1 MRRRAFAKR
10 RESEKTMSSGS
21 RRGAWGWPSGAV
33 QNAVAYV
40 HAPELTDAARAEFE
54 SQVALRLPLAVVT
67 VPRLTSNRI
76 WDWLTSRR
84 IAFDLARDDGRL
96 RAALVAYGGVAVAF
110 IDGTDEAIER
120 RFSLAHEVGHFVAEY
135 LAERSGIDRIGGTH
149 MLEVHDGI
157 RRATSGERLR
167 FAVAGRPLPLRIWR
181 CTGQV
186 GRSEQLADRV
196 AVELLAPA
204 EALFAA
210 AGEPPASD
218 YWISLRSR
226 SQEAAGEFGVPDRYL
241 EQQIDAL
248 WRAAG
253 GGPGF
258 GDMRPD
264 EHILVAF
271 QPSSRNRP
279 T

>member
-1 MRRRAFAKR
+1 MN
-10 RESEKTMSSGS
+10 SGS
-21 RRGAWGWPSGAV
+21 GRGAWGWPTGAV
-33 QNAVAYV
+33 QEAVAYL
-40 HAPELTDAARAEFE
+40 HQQELTSAAHAEFE
-54 SQVALRLPLAVVT
+54 SRVALCLPLAVVT
-67 VPRLTSNRI
+67 VPLLTSGRI
-76 WDWLTSRR
+76 EDWLTSRR
-84 IAFDLARDDGRL
+84 LAVDIVRDDGRL

-135 LAERSGIDRIGGTH
+135 LAERSRIDRIGGTH
-149 MLEVHDGI
+149 MLQVHDGV

-167 FAVAGRPLPLRIWR
+167 FAVAGRPLPVRFWR

-186 GRSEQLADRV
+186 GHSEQLADRV

-204 EALFAA
+204 EALFAS
-210 AGEPPASD
+210 AGEPPARE
-218 YWISLRSR
+218 YWMTLRLR
-226 SQEAAGEFGVPDRYL
+226 SQEIADRFGVPGRFL

-258 GDMRPD
+258 GDRPLD
-264 EHILVAF
+264 QHQAVALR
-271 QPSSRNRP
+271 PSSRNRP
-279 T
+279 S